1 MDQDYLGNPHDRF
14 TRHMLANLDNVR
26 ELVRRAL
33 PGEVVEQ
40 LDLASLR
47 PAKQSFV
54 DQTLRSSHTDLVFE
68 TQLANGAEAFVV
80 LLLEHKSS
88 PDELTAFQVLRYIV
102 RLGEERLRNKQPL
115 CPVLPI
121 VLYHGPRPWNAAR
134 SVRELVGG
142 PAAFLEFVPD
152 FTLPLVDLSQWSD
165 DELREESLFMAYMS
179 LLKYIHDDSLPA
191 RLVEFFR
198 LLRRLL
204 PPASGMECL
213 EAVLRYL
220 FSGASQLSN
229 DVLQAAVVQVFHEEG
244 ESLMPTIAEQVFQAG
259 LEKGEQQ
266 GIEQGIQQGINRGL
280 AHGVLIGKIQ
290 LFQQILGHAISS
302 PEELRIKS
310 LEDLAQL
317 LADLEALS
325 HENRN

>member
-1 MDQDYLGNPHDRF
+1 
-14 TRHMLANLDNVR
+14 
-26 ELVRRAL
+26 
-33 PGEVVEQ
+33 
-40 LDLASLR
+40 
-47 PAKQSFV
+47 
-54 DQTLRSSHTDLVFE
+54 
-68 TQLANGAEAFVV
+68 
-80 LLLEHKSS
+80 
-88 PDELTAFQVLRYIV
+88 
-102 RLGEERLRNKQPL
+102 
-115 CPVLPI
+115 
-121 VLYHGPRPWNAAR
+121 
-134 SVRELVGG
+134 
-142 PAAFLEFVPD
+142 
-152 FTLPLVDLSQWSD
+152 
-165 DELREESLFMAYMS
+165 
-179 LLKYIHDDSLPA
+179 
-191 RLVEFFR
+191 R

-266 GIEQGIQQGINRGL
+266 GIEQGINRGL

-290 LFQQILGHAISS
+290 LFQQILGQAISS